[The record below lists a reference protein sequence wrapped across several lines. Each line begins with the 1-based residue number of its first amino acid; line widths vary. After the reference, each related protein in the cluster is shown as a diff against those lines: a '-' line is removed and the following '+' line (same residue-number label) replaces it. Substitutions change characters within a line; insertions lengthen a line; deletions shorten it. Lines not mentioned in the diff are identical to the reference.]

1 MAGWTGFSIGV
12 SLSNLLYFQMQSIV
26 VFWMII
32 GITSLIIVLIVATN
46 INNHML
52 WITAIFGSYLFIIS
66 LSLFVG
72 RWPVDLNLPKL
83 QEVGAVIA
91 TEPNYFMYMGIWLVM
106 SCVGVASQCY
116 ILWYYKKTGKK
127 INPKLQEAI
136 DNFEYGRSADQI
148 KLEKERKELAKL
160 LEQQEGQSTNNHD
173 SIILDMQSRT
183 QRAGS

>member
-1 MAGWTGFSIGV
+1 
-12 SLSNLLYFQMQSIV
+12 MQSIV

-32 GITSLIIVLIVATN
+32 GITSVIIVLIVATN

-160 LEQQEGQSTNNHD
+160 LE
-173 SIILDMQSRT
+173 
-183 QRAGS
+183 

>member
-1 MAGWTGFSIGV
+1 
-12 SLSNLLYFQMQSIV
+12 MQSIV

-83 QEVGAVIA
+83 
-91 TEPNYFMYMGIWLVM
+91 
-106 SCVGVASQCY
+106 
-116 ILWYYKKTGKK
+116 
-127 INPKLQEAI
+127 
-136 DNFEYGRSADQI
+136 
-148 KLEKERKELAKL
+148 
-160 LEQQEGQSTNNHD
+160 
-173 SIILDMQSRT
+173 
-183 QRAGS
+183 